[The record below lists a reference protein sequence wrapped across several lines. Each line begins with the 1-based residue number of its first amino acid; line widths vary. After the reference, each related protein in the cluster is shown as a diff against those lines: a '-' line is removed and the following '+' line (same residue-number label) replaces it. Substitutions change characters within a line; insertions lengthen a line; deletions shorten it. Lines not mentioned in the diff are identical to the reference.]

1 MATNYIRFEKDKK
14 VDWAKWENGKI
25 FSLFTG
31 DLSTKEFLEFVKTK
45 PTIPDSSAYTLA
57 DISILS
63 PITAPC
69 QIICQGAN
77 YKQHLI
83 ESGLD
88 PNEKNYNLFFTKSD
102 ASLSPAHGKVVRPSH
117 IKLLDYEI
125 ELGLVFG
132 KSINQPLEINS
143 SNISEYVSAIFMAND
158 ISARDVQLPQMQWY
172 KGKSY
177 RSFLPAGPILAVLD
191 QSDFS
196 LLDNL
201 ELTLLVND
209 RIRQHDT
216 IAGLVYKPSETIQEL
231 SHFCDINPGDIL
243 LTGTPSGCALRA
255 PGKLLQKIA
264 ALLPEKKKWD
274 LFVKGQLKRTE
285 YLQPG
290 DTIRS
295 SIRTADRRIDLG
307 DQELIVVNEYENN
320 K

>member
-14 VDWAKWENGKI
+14 VDWAKWENGNV
-25 FSLFTG
+25 LPLGTG
-31 DLSTKEFLEFVKTK
+31 DLSTKDFLEFVKTNK
-45 PTIPDSSAYTLA
+45 TKSNSVSYKAKEITL
-57 DISILS
+57 LS
-63 PITAPC
+63 PISAPC

-102 ASLSPAHGKVVRPSH
+102 ASITSPMGEVIRPSH
-117 IKLLDYEI
+117 VRLLDYEI

-132 KSINQPLEINS
+132 KSINKPLEINS
-143 SNISEYVSAIFMAND
+143 KNISEYVSALFMAND
-158 ISARDVQLPQMQWY
+158 ISARDIQLPQMQWY

-177 RSFLPAGPILAVLD
+177 RSFLPAGPILAVLEEG
-191 QSDFS
+191 DFS
-196 LLDNL
+196 LLENL

-209 RIRQHDT
+209 RVRQHDT
-216 IAGLVYKPSETIQEL
+216 IAGLVYKPEETIQEL
-231 SHFCDINPGDIL
+231 SRFCDINPGDVL

-264 ALLPEKKKWD
+264 AVLPEKKKWE
-274 LFVKGQLKRTE
+274 LFVKGQLKRSE

-295 SIRTADRRIDLG
+295 SIRTADRRLDLG
-307 DQELIVVNEYENN
+307 DQELKVVQE